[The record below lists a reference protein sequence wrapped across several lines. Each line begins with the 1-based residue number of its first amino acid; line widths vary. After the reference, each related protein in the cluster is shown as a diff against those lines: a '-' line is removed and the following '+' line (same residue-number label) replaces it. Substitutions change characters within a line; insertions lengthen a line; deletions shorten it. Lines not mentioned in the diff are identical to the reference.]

1 MSFMKKVLKNI
12 VNFTIILVIILP
24 LFTTN
29 IFAYEEQEVDKL
41 LEEYKFGEAYKILK
55 ENLYDEDKNIDPI
68 KIRKILELEFI
79 VTDTSSMIL
88 HALELVEYGQNSKD
102 YYNQMIGYYYL
113 GSVYYELYDD
123 TKAIE
128 NFEKMLSIAQSKNYP
143 LGKGMYYMFTGL
155 IYSSYEDYDL
165 ALENFTKAQPYFEE
179 AHLDENWIFPNFKE
193 NNKFMIDL
201 IEIILSKSQDKAS
214 RFVELGD
221 AFKDKNWKLK
231 YSSMSRCGYEL
242 NKIGAFKEA
251 AYMLE
256 ESKKTIAL
264 ADFGDMYNKFSG
276 SMDYDLAYSYYNM
289 GDYKRASE
297 LLIDEDYTTN
307 DTKLEVERGELINQ
321 KLREIESKEIKRQS
335 ETKTKIISA
344 ISALLVFLLITV
356 MIIVRQ
362 YKVADRL
369 SQEVYERSIRDNMTG
384 LFNRTEIINL
394 YQKNIDKDISLSVID
409 IDDFKNIND
418 TYGHS
423 VGDIVI
429 KDISSIIQDIV
440 GDKGYVG
447 RYGGEEFLVILK
459 KSDQYDSKKLLEE
472 IRIIIENK
480 KWFFKD
486 SPVTVSIGLLNEAKN
501 TSFNNGFKAA
511 DELLYL
517 AKRNGK
523 NIICHI

>member
-1 MSFMKKVLKNI
+1 MKKVLKNI
-12 VNFTIILVIILP
+12 VNFTIILVVILP

-79 VTDTSSMIL
+79 VTDTSSMLL

-165 ALENFTKAQPYFEE
+165 ALENFTKAQPYFEN

-289 GDYKRASE
+289 GDYKRAIM
-297 LLIDEDYTTN
+297 LVVIY
-307 DTKLEVERGELINQ
+307 
-321 KLREIESKEIKRQS
+321 
-335 ETKTKIISA
+335 A
-344 ISALLVFLLITV
+344 ITQ
-356 MIIVRQ
+356 IVRQ
-362 YKVADRL
+362 LIQPKLVGD
-369 SQEVYERSIRDNMTG
+369 SVG
-384 LFNRTEIINL
+384 LNPLVTLLLIYIGYRIGGVIWMILAVPVGMVIINMCQAGAFD
-394 YQKNIDKDISLSVID
+394 YIF
-409 IDDFKNIND
+409 DDMK
-418 TYGHS
+418 TL
-423 VGDIVI
+423 
-429 KDISSIIQDIV
+429 IV
-440 GDKGYVG
+440 G
-447 RYGGEEFLVILK
+447 ILK
-459 KSDQYDSKKLLEE
+459 LRDEE
-472 IRIIIENK
+472 
-480 KWFFKD
+480 
-486 SPVTVSIGLLNEAKN
+486 
-501 TSFNNGFKAA
+501 
-511 DELLYL
+511 
-517 AKRNGK
+517 
-523 NIICHI
+523 

>member
-1 MSFMKKVLKNI
+1 
-12 VNFTIILVIILP
+12 
-24 LFTTN
+24 
-29 IFAYEEQEVDKL
+29 
-41 LEEYKFGEAYKILK
+41 
-55 ENLYDEDKNIDPI
+55 
-68 KIRKILELEFI
+68 
-79 VTDTSSMIL
+79 
-88 HALELVEYGQNSKD
+88 
-102 YYNQMIGYYYL
+102 
-113 GSVYYELYDD
+113 
-123 TKAIE
+123 
-128 NFEKMLSIAQSKNYP
+128 
-143 LGKGMYYMFTGL
+143 
-155 IYSSYEDYDL
+155 
-165 ALENFTKAQPYFEE
+165 
-179 AHLDENWIFPNFKE
+179 
-193 NNKFMIDL
+193 
-201 IEIILSKSQDKAS
+201 
-214 RFVELGD
+214 
-221 AFKDKNWKLK
+221 
-231 YSSMSRCGYEL
+231 
-242 NKIGAFKEA
+242 
-251 AYMLE
+251 MLE

-307 DTKLEVERGELINQ
+307 NTKLEVERGELINQ

-472 IRIIIENK
+472 IRITIENK

>member
-1 MSFMKKVLKNI
+1 M
-12 VNFTIILVIILP
+12 
-24 LFTTN
+24 
-29 IFAYEEQEVDKL
+29 
-41 LEEYKFGEAYKILK
+41 
-55 ENLYDEDKNIDPI
+55 
-68 KIRKILELEFI
+68 
-79 VTDTSSMIL
+79 
-88 HALELVEYGQNSKD
+88 
-102 YYNQMIGYYYL
+102 
-113 GSVYYELYDD
+113 
-123 TKAIE
+123 
-128 NFEKMLSIAQSKNYP
+128 
-143 LGKGMYYMFTGL
+143 
-155 IYSSYEDYDL
+155 
-165 ALENFTKAQPYFEE
+165 
-179 AHLDENWIFPNFKE
+179 
-193 NNKFMIDL
+193 
-201 IEIILSKSQDKAS
+201 
-214 RFVELGD
+214 
-221 AFKDKNWKLK
+221 
-231 YSSMSRCGYEL
+231 
-242 NKIGAFKEA
+242 
-251 AYMLE
+251 
-256 ESKKTIAL
+256 
-264 ADFGDMYNKFSG
+264 
-276 SMDYDLAYSYYNM
+276 
-289 GDYKRASE
+289 
-297 LLIDEDYTTN
+297 
-307 DTKLEVERGELINQ
+307 
-321 KLREIESKEIKRQS
+321 
-335 ETKTKIISA
+335 
-344 ISALLVFLLITV
+344 FLLITII
-356 MIIVRQ
+356 IIVRQ

-472 IRIIIENK
+472 IRITIENK